1 MPYRITPFVL
11 GEIYHIFNRSIAS
24 QPIFKNQKDYQRI
37 TDVINYYRFKKL
49 PLRYSYYNRLPKEQ
63 KNQFSQDY
71 LINNKPMLNIVAYCI
86 MPNHFHFLLQPFVI
100 NAISDFMRN
109 MQNSYSKYYNTKY
122 ERTGSL
128 FQFMFKAVR
137 IETDEQLI
145 HVCRY
150 IHLNPIT
157 AYLIEID
164 KLERY
169 PWSSFKNYL
178 SSNEDYSFVNPSI
191 VLDQFKS
198 RGVYKRF
205 VFDQVDYQRELDKI
219 KHLILE

>member
-1 MPYRITPFVL
+1 MPLIP

-49 PLRYSYYNRLPKEQ
+49 PLRYSYYKRLPKDQ
-63 KNQFSQDY
+63 KNQFSRDY
-71 LINNKPMLNIVAYCI
+71 LINNKSMLNIVAYCI

-128 FQFMFKAVR
+128 FQSMFRAVR
-137 IETDEQLI
+137 IENDEQLI
-145 HVCRY
+145 HVSRY
-150 IHLNPIT
+150 IHLNPVT

-169 PWSSFKNYL
+169 PWSSFKVYL
-178 SSNEDYSFVNPSI
+178 SNNDGYSFVNPRI
-191 VLDQFKS
+191 VLSQFRSK
-198 RGVYKRF
+198 GTYERF